1 MEFDQAYYWLIQSE
15 RRKTILV
22 DFNQP
27 LTATHIAR
35 RTDINLD
42 SCLHLLWGL
51 TLYGVIF
58 CLNNGTRYNR
68 LHWLTELGK
77 ACQRKLREALA
88 LRPLKHRFPRIPWD
102 LYSSVCYSHRSAV
115 IQVMREPMQAAAIKR
130 AARLQNSNL
139 RMSANNARDVLWYLL
154 AKGVVRRIIIRRRS
168 HPRYELTEMGKTFQ
182 GLLLGVRMF

>member
-1 MEFDQAYYWLIQSE
+1 MEFDQAYNWLIQSE
-15 RRKTILV
+15 RRKNILV

-77 ACQRKLREALA
+77 ACQRKLCDVLA
-88 LRPLKHRFPRIPWD
+88 LQPLKHRFPRIPWD

-115 IQVMREPMQAAAIKR
+115 IQAMRGPMQAAVIKR
-130 AARLQNSNL
+130 VARLKNADL
-139 RMSANNARDVLWYLL
+139 RMSANNARDVLWYIL
-154 AKGVVRRIIIRRRS
+154 AKGIVRRIVIKRRR
-168 HPRYELTEMGKTFQ
+168 HPRYELTDLGKTFQ
-182 GLLLGVRMF
+182 KVLLGVKNR

>member
-1 MEFDQAYYWLIQSE
+1 MEFDEAYYWLIQSE
-15 RRKTILV
+15 RRKKILV

-42 SCLHLLWGL
+42 SCLHLLWGQ

-58 CLNNGTRYNR
+58 CLNNGTLHNR

-77 ACQRKLREALA
+77 ACQRKLRDALA
-88 LRPLKHRFPRIPWD
+88 LKPLTHRIPNIPWD

-115 IQVMREPMQAAAIKR
+115 VKAMREPMQAAAIKR
-130 AARLQNSNL
+130 VARLQNSNL
-139 RMSANNARDVLWYLL
+139 RMSANNARDVLWWLL
-154 AKGVVRRIIIRRRS
+154 KGDIIRKIQIKRRS
-168 HPRYELTEMGKTFQ
+168 HPRYELTELGKAFQ
-182 GLLLGVRMF
+182 ELLLGVWAR

>member
-22 DFNQP
+22 GFNQP

-68 LHWLTELGK
+68 LHWLTELGTT
-77 ACQRKLREALA
+77 CQRRLRETFALK
-88 LRPLKHRFPRIPWD
+88 PLAHRLPNIPWD
-102 LYSSVCYSHRSAV
+102 LFSSVCYSHRSAV
-115 IQVMREPMQAAAIKR
+115 IKAMREPMQAAAIKR
-130 AARLQNSNL
+130 VARLRNENL

-154 AKGVVRRIIIRRRS
+154 AKGVVRRIVIKRRS
-168 HPRYELTEMGKTFQ
+168 HSRYELTDLGKTFQ
-182 GLLLGVRMF
+182 KLLLGARTR